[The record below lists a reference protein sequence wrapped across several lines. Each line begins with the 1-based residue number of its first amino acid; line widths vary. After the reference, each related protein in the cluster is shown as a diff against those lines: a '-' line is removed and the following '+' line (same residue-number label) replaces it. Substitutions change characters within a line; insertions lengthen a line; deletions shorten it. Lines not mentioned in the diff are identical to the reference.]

1 MQGKQYLPSN
11 LAGPATV
18 ILLGPIALHDKA
30 PPRII
35 EVNNRVSVGIKLR
48 FSKIRKREEE
58 DS

>member
-1 MQGKQYLPSN
+1 M
-11 LAGPATV
+11 
-18 ILLGPIALHDKA
+18 ILLDPIALHDKA

-35 EVNNRVSVGIKLR
+35 EVNIHVRVGIKLK

>member
-48 FSKIRKREEE
+48 F
-58 DS
+58 